1 MITVNGKE
9 FPWEEGMTVAK
20 LLELKKYAYPRI
32 TVKINGQFIGDE
44 EFKNTIIKDGDDV
57 KCIHLMAGG

>member
-9 FPWEEGMTVAK
+9 FSWEEGMTVTR

-32 TVKINGQFIGDE
+32 TVKINGQFIKDE
-44 EFKNTIIKDGDDV
+44 SFKSTVIHDGDDV

>member
-9 FPWEEGMTVAK
+9 FSWEEGMTVTR

-32 TVKINGQFIGDE
+32 TVKINGQFIKDE
-44 EFKNTIIKDGDDV
+44 SFQSTVIHDGDDV